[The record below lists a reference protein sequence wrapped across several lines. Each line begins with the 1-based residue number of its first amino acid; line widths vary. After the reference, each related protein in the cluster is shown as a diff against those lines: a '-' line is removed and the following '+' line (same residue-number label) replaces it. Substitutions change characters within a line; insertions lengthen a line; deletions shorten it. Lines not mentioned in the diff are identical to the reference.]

1 MATNIDA
8 KGKGKVDIKN
18 IFITSG
24 AMMATLIGS
33 GFATGQEIIQ
43 YFVSYSWMG
52 ILGVIAIMLGFG
64 FVGYSFLTVG
74 YDNRR
79 NPELSKP
86 NDIFKIYA
94 GKAVGA
100 FYYYFTVFFLFLS
113 FSVMIAGSGAT
124 ITQQYGL
131 PFWVGGGG
139 MLVIVVATVALG
151 LDKLT
156 NVLGNLGPLIAIS
169 ALALGTYALV
179 SNFGNLGNA
188 PALIEAAIANET
200 IQVASNSWWL
210 AALNYVGFNMMWI
223 AGFLA
228 MTGRTNS
235 NSRREAGLG
244 GIVGSVG
251 FCAAIIVMMLGFMA
265 SFEIVAGSQVPTLAL
280 ANTIAPWVAV
290 AFSAIVILG
299 IYTSAVTLL
308 WNVVASFAED
318 KTSKS
323 RILAVVLGVAGYI
336 IGSLL
341 EFDEL
346 INLIYVLNGYIGMV
360 LLVIMI
366 VRTIQWRS
374 VPKEP

>member
-1 MATNIDA
+1 MATNA
-8 KGKGKVDIKN
+8 KGKVDIKN

-43 YFVSYSWMG
+43 YFVAYGWTGLLG
-52 ILGVIAIMLGFG
+52 IFAIMAGFA
-64 FVGYSFLTVG
+64 FVGHSFLTVG
-74 YDNRR
+74 YDNRN

-113 FSVMIAGSGAT
+113 YSVMIAGSGAT
-124 ITQQYGL
+124 ITQQYGT
-131 PFWVGGGG
+131 PFWVGAGG
-139 MLVIVVATVALG
+139 MLVVVVATVALG
-151 LDKLT
+151 LEKLT

-169 ALALGTYALV
+169 ALALGAYALAT
-179 SNFGNLGNA
+179 NFGNLGDA
-188 PALIEAAIANET
+188 PALIEAAVESEL
-200 IQVASNSWWL
+200 IQVASTSWWL

-228 MTGRTNS
+228 MTGRTSS
-235 NSRREAGLG
+235 NSRREASLG

-251 FCAAIIVMMLGFMA
+251 FCAAIIVMFLGFMA
-265 SFEIVAGSQVPTLAL
+265 SFEIIAGSQVPTLVL
-280 ANTIAPWVAV
+280 ANNIAPWVGI
-290 AFSAIVILG
+290 AFSVIVLLG

-323 RILAVVLGVAGYI
+323 RILAVVLGIVGYI

-360 LLVIMI
+360 LLAIMI

-374 VPKEP
+374 IPKEI